1 MTLSEAQ
8 TSRHPAGDVRS
19 STADSGLPLLP
30 QDTFSTCRAHYPG
43 GLSRCFSVGFYAAPR
58 AGFFPRHAGLPGPN
72 IRSASTVQL
81 FEACSS
87 FTRVTA
93 RRFAHP
99 PDVGLVGRLRHRPLP
114 GGIASQLHRHTETS
128 CGGTCTHW
136 WSCAISAHIGFV
148 RFFRV
153 QRGLGRAG
161 AGLGS
166 FGECCKW
173 FHFVRV
179 GPEMGSFGVKVLRG
193 EGGFLSGLRR
203 LERGSGRWARWFE
216 FASCRHSHRFKDTTG
231 VCVGYG

>member
-148 RFFRV
+148 WS
-153 QRGLGRAG
+153 
-161 AGLGS
+161 GS
-166 FGECCKW
+166 
-173 FHFVRV
+173 
-179 GPEMGSFGVKVLRG
+179 GS
-193 EGGFLSGLRR
+193 EG
-203 LERGSGRWARWFE
+203 GSGRTQGTQARRPAPLGDGDAIWWKADIVPQFHDNTRE
-216 FASCRHSHRFKDTTG
+216 RGIFG
-231 VCVGYG
+231 

>member
-1 MTLSEAQ
+1 LAPPALPGFSATMTLSEAQ

-148 RFFRV
+148 RFF
-153 QRGLGRAG
+153 QRQN
-161 AGLGS
+161 
-166 FGECCKW
+166 
-173 FHFVRV
+173 
-179 GPEMGSFGVKVLRG
+179 P
-193 EGGFLSGLRR
+193 RR
-203 LERGSGRWARWFE
+203 LQCRSGIPARRRFGRSAQGSPSSLRNSIRRGTGPKARTAKCWGIE
-216 FASCRHSHRFKDTTG
+216 G
-231 VCVGYG
+231 LPL